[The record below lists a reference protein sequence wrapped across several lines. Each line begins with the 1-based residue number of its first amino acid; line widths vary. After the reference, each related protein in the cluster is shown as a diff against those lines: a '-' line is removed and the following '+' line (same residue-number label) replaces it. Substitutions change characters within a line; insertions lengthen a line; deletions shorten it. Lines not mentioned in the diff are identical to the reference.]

1 MATDNIATL
10 GIRVDPKGAISGASR
25 AKKAIRGIGNVA
37 GKVKNQIFSLNGALG
52 ALGVGMVAKSALNYA
67 SSIESLRVQLKYLT
81 GDTKSAG
88 KAFDYMLKF
97 AKSAPFSL
105 QQIQKASPSLLTV
118 ADDVDELNALMEI
131 TGDIASS
138 SVLDF
143 QQVAQQL
150 QKTFS
155 GGIAAADQFRDSGV
169 KSLLGFEAGVQYTA
183 EQSKKHIMKLWSESK
198 TSMKGATKD
207 MAKTFEGQVSMMGD
221 AWDELQ
227 LAFMNEGVFDETK
240 TGVKEITDMLR
251 SPETLKSAKELGQS
265 VTQIGLTL
273 KDTVQTVMGLPS
285 EVTSVGLVLFL
296 LGGAKAK
303 VAIAALTAVAVKID
317 EIRDAIRGIT
327 SDDVRL
333 QFHGLDTEELK
344 TEQQAQIKIFND
356 LQQKIKDVKAEMNQA
371 AQDSDDSVFWQ
382 KNKELGDLN
391 KQAKDTKTTISE
403 IINMIRNS
411 GKITTPKTYHQTDFQ
426 PPTAPKT
433 KEQEYSNKW
442 LKNAQTL
449 ITTTDKYKESIAG
462 VGVEITKKK
471 KLENE
476 YNAEVARIKAYVT
489 EKNMSAVTEA
499 KTIGQVSTAYNE
511 AVKRMEEADIAKKV
525 AGIADSMESSI
536 TDMVMNIGNGA
547 NSLKDT
553 VKDMARAVLA
563 EFVKIQVARPAANFL
578 AGMTSSLFSFD
589 GGGYTGSGSRS
600 GGIDGRGG
608 FQAVLHPNETVIDHT
623 KGQSLGNSGGET
635 NVNVSFN
642 ITANDT
648 TGFDDLLDSRR
659 GMIVGII
666 NQAMND
672 RGMTGVTA

>member
-10 GIRVDPKGAISGASR
+10 GIKVDPKGAVSGANR

-37 GKVKNQIFSLNGALG
+37 GKVKSQIFSLNGALG
-52 ALGVGMVAKSALNYA
+52 VLGVGMVAKSALNYA

-81 GDTKSAG
+81 GDTRSAG

-118 ADDVDELNALMEI
+118 ADDVDELNSLMEI

-155 GGIAAADQFRDSGV
+155 GGISAADQFRDSGV
-169 KSLLGFEAGVQYTA
+169 KALLGFETGVKYTA
-183 EQSKKHIMKLWSESK
+183 EASKKHIMKLWSEST

-207 MAKTFEGQVSMMGD
+207 MAQTFEGQVSMMGD

-227 LAFMNEGVFDETK
+227 LAFMKEGVFDETK
-240 TGVKEITDMLR
+240 TSVEEITEWLR
-251 SPETLKSAKELGQS
+251 SPEVVQGAKD
-265 VTQIGLTL
+265 IGNGVREIATGI
-273 KDTVQTVMGLPS
+273 KNAVQEYNDLPEWVKNS
-285 EVTSVGLVLFL
+285 GLVLAVFGGKAGKVGMIAMIGYANEL
-296 LGGAKAK
+296 KAILQEVGVIDYSPKQITDAIKQVEDRIEAVKEKMGGQELSWWQEALFAGNPLIADQNMLDSLEERLDELRSQYSSLPIGTRTGFETGVSTTPDGFENIDLGQPDPVMIDLIAKGEEDAAKA
-303 VAIAALTAVAVKID
+303 
-317 EIRDAIRGIT
+317 
-327 SDDVRL
+327 
-333 QFHGLDTEELK
+333 
-344 TEQQAQIKIFND
+344 
-356 LQQKIKDVKAEMNQA
+356 
-371 AQDSDDSVFWQ
+371 
-382 KNKELGDLN
+382 
-391 KQAKDTKTTISE
+391 
-403 IINMIRNS
+403 
-411 GKITTPKTYHQTDFQ
+411 
-426 PPTAPKT
+426 
-433 KEQEYSNKW
+433 
-442 LKNAQTL
+442 LKNTL
-449 ITTTDKYKESIAG
+449 NLSSATNKYKESIIN
-462 VGVEITKKK
+462 VGVEMTKRKK
-471 KLENE
+471 IEKAFE
-476 YNAEVARIKAYVT
+476 AEKTRIQAYVVQ
-489 EKNMSAVTEA
+489 KSLSASVEA
-499 KTIGQVSTAYNE
+499 KAIGEVTDAYE
-511 AVKRMEEADIAKKV
+511 KAIDRMDELDVAKRVQAIAS
-525 AGIADSMESSI
+525 SMESSI
-536 TDMVMNIGNGA
+536 TDMIMNIGNGA

-553 VKDMARAVLA
+553 VKDMARAILA
-563 EFVKIQVARPAANFL
+563 EFIKIQVARPAANFL
-578 AGMTSSLFSFD
+578 AGMTSNLFSFD

-608 FQAVLHPNETVIDHT
+608 FQAILHPNETVVDHT
-623 KGQSLGNSGGET
+623 KGQTSTSGET